1 MSLQGGTAGAPVG
14 EAQQQQQPSTTP
26 SAREAHA
33 AAAAAAAAEAQ
44 MQQQM
49 HYLAQQQQQQ
59 QYAAAAQGITHAYP
73 GMLQGGGPVDPTQAQ
88 VAAFANQAAMYGPFG
103 SPYALNMPPPPTGGP
118 YYPGAPPHFSYPG
131 MESFSLPGPAYFD
144 PYGMINPAA
153 CVAPTAGPEHP
164 EVEAAKH
171 PRRKSKKWFGCC

>member
-1 MSLQGGTAGAPVG
+1 MTLQGGNAGAQAA
-14 EAQQQQQPSTTP
+14 EAQQHQPPATPSTH
-26 SAREAHA
+26 EAH
-33 AAAAAAAAEAQ
+33 AAAAAAEAQ

-59 QYAAAAQGITHAYP
+59 QYAAAAHGITHAYP

-88 VAAFANQAAMYGPFG
+88 VAAFANQAAIYGPFG
-103 SPYALNMPPPPTGGP
+103 SPYALNMPAPPTGGP
-118 YYPGAPPHFSYPG
+118 YYPGAPPQFSYPG
-131 MESFSLPGPAYFD
+131 IEGFSLPGPAYFD

-164 EVEAAKH
+164 EVEPIKH
-171 PRRKSKKWFGCC
+171 PPGAAVRASPSNS